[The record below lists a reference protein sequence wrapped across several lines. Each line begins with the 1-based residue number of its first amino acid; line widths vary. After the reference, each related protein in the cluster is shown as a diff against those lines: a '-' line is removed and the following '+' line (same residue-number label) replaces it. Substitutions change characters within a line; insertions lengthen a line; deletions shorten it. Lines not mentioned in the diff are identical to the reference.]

1 MGLIT
6 SALCYE
12 SLSLR
17 QGLHANEVLGRLG
30 EGEGAARPNGQDQGI
45 GGLGIRER
53 VCWGEGT
60 G

>member
-53 VCWGEGT
+53 VC
-60 G
+60 